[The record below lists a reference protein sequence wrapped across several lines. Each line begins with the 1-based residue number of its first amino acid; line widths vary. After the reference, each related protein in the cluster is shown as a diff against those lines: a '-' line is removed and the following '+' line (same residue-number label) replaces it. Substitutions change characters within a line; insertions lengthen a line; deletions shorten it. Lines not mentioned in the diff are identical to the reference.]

1 MGCFE
6 QGLIYEVCGVD
17 LMCYQRYLFVVAD
30 EIYPIPFAAEESKLV
45 PEVAAEKRFELADDD
60 SKFCS
65 FVADD

>member
-1 MGCFE
+1 
-6 QGLIYEVCGVD
+6 
-17 LMCYQRYLFVVAD
+17 MCYQRYLFVVAD